1 MWFEVPNLND
11 ARLSTKEMVSGIAP
25 NFVHSLDA
33 SHMLATINAMWDDGL
48 HNFSMIHDS
57 YGCHACDVDSMQRH
71 IREQFVRMYTLFD
84 SSTLM
89 AERMAEKTGL
99 EPVLPPENGE
109 LDINLVLEA
118 PYFFA

>member
-1 MWFEVPNLND
+1 MFSVPDANN
-11 ARLSTKEMVSGIAP
+11 ARLSTKEMGSGIAP

-33 SHMLATINAMWDDGL
+33 SHMLATINAMWTEGL
-48 HNFSMIHDS
+48 QHFSMIHDS
-57 YGCHACDVDSMQRH
+57 FGCHASDVDAMQRH

-84 SSTLM
+84 PATLM

-99 EPVLPPENGE
+99 EPVLPPEHGRLE
-109 LDINLVLEA
+109 INQVLEA